1 MTQYGIGPDAV
12 FRMSAFGSSR
22 NLPRSIDVK
31 RRSHRSETTQNRLGA
46 CLYRVAFPNW
56 GRRFMLIDLVPEFLS
71 AVKASDPL
79 AAYRRYIDDHL
90 PVLKAYWHNYIID
103 LDSPHAESVFQ
114 RTVEAERK
122 DLYAMLDSFDVAR
135 AANDTIAR
143 CEELFEIDCPVDV
156 YLTVGVG
163 GANAGELV
171 VGGRGIAFV
180 CLEHFT
186 GRANADTLGLG
197 LRPQLIS
204 LWLAHE
210 IAHAV
215 RYLSPG
221 SCSEMKRIVAET
233 GGYYDYWETGS
244 RAAFRELLANEGLAV
259 AAARMAVPGF
269 EPWDYL
275 GYGRRQYRRLREL
288 EAFLTHHL
296 HHEMDNSGLG
306 YRLRYLAGGASP
318 TQRLVGGKVIPER
331 SGYYLGHRMVETAV
345 AELGLSA
352 ALRTDAV
359 DFEELEDRAAD
370 QTA

>member
-1 MTQYGIGPDAV
+1 
-12 FRMSAFGSSR
+12 
-22 NLPRSIDVK
+22 
-31 RRSHRSETTQNRLGA
+31 
-46 CLYRVAFPNW
+46 
-56 GRRFMLIDLVPEFLS
+56 MLIDLVPEFVAAL
-71 AVKASDPL
+71 KAPDPL
-79 AAYRRYIDDHL
+79 AAYRRYVDDHL

-103 LDSPHAESVFQ
+103 LDSPHAEDVFI

-122 DLYAMLDSFDVAR
+122 DLHAMLDSFDVAQ

-143 CEELFEIDCPVDV
+143 CEDLFEIDCPIDV

-186 GRANADTLGLG
+186 GRANPDTLALG
-197 LRPQLIS
+197 LKPQLIS

-210 IAHAV
+210 IAHCV

-221 SCSEMKRIVAET
+221 SNSEIKRIIAEM

-244 RAAFRELLANEGLAV
+244 RSSFRELLVNEGLAT
-259 AAARMAVPGF
+259 AAARKVAPGF

-288 EAFLTHHL
+288 EAFLTRHL
-296 HHEMDNSGLG
+296 HHELDHTGLG
-306 YRLRYLAGGASP
+306 YRLRYLAGGASAS
-318 TQRLVGGKVIPER
+318 QRLVGGKVIPVR
-331 SGYYLGHRMVETAV
+331 SGYYIGHRMVETTV
-345 AELGLSA
+345 VELGLHN
-352 ALRTDAV
+352 ALRTDAAY
-359 DFEELEDRAAD
+359 FEELEDQAAN

>member
-1 MTQYGIGPDAV
+1 
-12 FRMSAFGSSR
+12 
-22 NLPRSIDVK
+22 
-31 RRSHRSETTQNRLGA
+31 
-46 CLYRVAFPNW
+46 
-56 GRRFMLIDLVPEFLS
+56 MLIDLVPDFLS
-71 AVKASDPL
+71 ALEAKDPM

-103 LDSPHAESVFQ
+103 LDSPHAESVIQ

-122 DLYAMLDSFDVAR
+122 DLHSMLASFDVVR
-135 AANDTIAR
+135 TANETLDR
-143 CEELFEIDCPVDV
+143 CADLFEIDCPIDL

-186 GRANADTLGLG
+186 GKANPATLGLG
-197 LRPQLIS
+197 LRPQQIS
-204 LWLAHE
+204 LWIAHE

-215 RYLSPG
+215 RYLSPK
-221 SCSEMKRIVAET
+221 SDSDLKRIVAEM

-244 RAAFRELLANEGLAV
+244 RAPFRELLVNEGLAV
-259 AAARMAVPGF
+259 AAARKAAPGF

-296 HHEMDNSGLG
+296 RDELDNSGLG
-306 YRLRYLAGGASP
+306 YRLRYLTGGASP
-318 TQRLVGGKVIPER
+318 SHRLVGGKVIPER
-331 SGYYLGHRMVETAV
+331 AGYYLGHRMVETAIV
-345 AELGLSA
+345 ELGLA
-352 ALRTDAV
+352 TALRTEASA
-359 DFEELEDRAAD
+359 FEELEDLAAD

>member
-1 MTQYGIGPDAV
+1 
-12 FRMSAFGSSR
+12 
-22 NLPRSIDVK
+22 
-31 RRSHRSETTQNRLGA
+31 
-46 CLYRVAFPNW
+46 
-56 GRRFMLIDLVPEFLS
+56 MLIDLVPEFLS
-71 AVKASDPL
+71 ALEARDPL

-103 LDSPHAESVFQ
+103 LDSPHAESVFL

-122 DLYAMLDSFDVAR
+122 DLHAMLEGFDVAR
-135 AANDTIAR
+135 VANDTITR
-143 CEELFEIDCPVDV
+143 CEDFFEIDCPVDV

-186 GRANADTLGLG
+186 GRANPDTLALG

-210 IAHAV
+210 IAPAV

-221 SCSEMKRIVAET
+221 SNSEMKRIVAEM
-233 GGYYDYWETGS
+233 GGNYDYWETGS
-244 RAAFRELLANEGLAV
+244 RASFRELLVNEGLAV
-259 AAARMAVPGF
+259 AASRKAAPGF

-275 GYGRRQYRRLREL
+275 GYARRQYRRLREL
-288 EAFLTHHL
+288 DAFLTHHL
-296 HHEMDNSGLG
+296 QHELDNSGLG

-318 TQRLVGGKVIPER
+318 TQRLVGGKVIPDR
-331 SGYYLGHRMVETAV
+331 SGYYLGHRMVEAAV
-345 AELGLSA
+345 VELGLPT
-352 ALRTDAV
+352 ALRTDAAA
-359 DFEELEDRAAD
+359 FEELEDQAAD